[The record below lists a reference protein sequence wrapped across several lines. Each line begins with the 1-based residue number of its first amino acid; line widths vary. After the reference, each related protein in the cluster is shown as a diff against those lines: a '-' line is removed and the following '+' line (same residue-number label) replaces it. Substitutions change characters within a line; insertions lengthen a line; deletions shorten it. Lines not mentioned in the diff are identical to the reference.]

1 MDYQNVAAK
10 ILEINNDPERGFDDT
25 DFMEKLENFLHTTIE
40 KNMLIA
46 HEHINQMSF
55 FVFQEKFREIIKIVI
70 SNTEQS
76 SAYYQQ
82 KREELQKIIRS
93 LSYDENTTPA
103 IELKIGGETD
113 ILLYELLS
121 RFDELRNDIY
131 DTISDC
137 TEKQITQRNAQELI
151 NNILTEYEAIL
162 LQITDSKEVIFEI
175 QTIINNYITERKKE
189 IHEKTRENTPPRQ
202 ELPEAKIIK
211 LPSSFWK
218 K

>member
-1 MDYQNVAAK
+1 
-10 ILEINNDPERGFDDT
+10 
-25 DFMEKLENFLHTTIE
+25 
-40 KNMLIA
+40 MLIA